1 MDLIENSKGVERTDS
16 DQKRKIDGA
25 QRLRTQRSSALWPE
39 NFTRNRNSKLVDS
52 LATNGVRG
60 FRHRGQKIG
69 WKAEREA
76 RRPNLLTS
84 VHETPD
90 PVSSERVHELR
101 VPIASKVFGPKG
113 R

>member
-1 MDLIENSKGVERTDS
+1 MLPLLAADLCGRHSQVGSLDLIENSKGVERTDS

-76 RRPNLLTS
+76 RS
-84 VHETPD
+84 
-90 PVSSERVHELR
+90 
-101 VPIASKVFGPKG
+101 PIF
-113 R
+113 